1 MAHCSSHVA
10 ESTPSC
16 DAGEGRDGVCST
28 DGSSSNK
35 LTEID
40 GDEETRTIDIVVG
53 ADKFEFRFTLTRD
66 KLGKRSSLLR
76 QAENFCAAHNIVG
89 QFCTDLVAA
98 RAFCVAGMYDDCIEV
113 LTQQASRKETGDGPG
128 WRVLLDLATSLV
140 PVGNEWPRVLALLGH
155 VRRGMPRGPNPQL
168 EFIADSIYIR
178 ALLMVHGWDAPLTK
192 EAAQGGP
199 SAWALRLWEAVLN
212 HHTGAW
218 LVEYSY
224 RPVLPN
230 DTADGAWVAASTVA
244 ATARLR
250 RGREDDVP
258 LSPVSNIIEEAVL
271 SISASNTVE
280 WIFKSGAACGSITSL
295 LDNKATL
302 TEVLAKHAPDGGA
315 DFYPASFVLPR
326 DREKWESSVSFLG
339 DVAAAATV
347 WAVKPILGAD
357 GEGISFWHTSEL
369 RGFLSKSHSQLLVQ
383 RYVANL
389 QTIRG
394 YKFDFRIFVTVLSLS
409 PIRIHVHDPGYT
421 KYAPLPFSLNL
432 NYTEY
437 LGAHL
442 TNSHSTY
449 RDEAGSACDLPRSTT
464 DALLHIYPGTG
475 NATTRTV
482 VWERIRRAVR
492 FTFAAARDEA
502 LRPDTFTHSSDDTW
516 SFCTPG
522 TTFGFDFI
530 LDTDGTPWMLEVN
543 AAPGPFFGR
552 VSCPGDPPLDHRFL
566 RTWANIVGRAPSA
579 NGPFW
584 YRGARGLRAL
594 VACNAGD
601 TSTVVDFSHTAA
613 RHQEQN
619 LPPIEAILNG
629 ATIRVFRLPARN
641 VFGVDTHVACHDWCR
656 RNMALRNEMPSCAN
670 GLASELRS
678 LIHAAASSHGGPML
692 PAGLN
697 VRMSTPFDAN
707 VSSHGRL
714 PRLTQ
719 AETSE
724 FQICGTA
731 VYAASEDDLVERRG
745 TAKDIHICFE
755 INRNTTVG
763 PIPTPLIE
771 RPEVSRFATC
781 VRQDAVGESCHR
793 MDLTPLKLGP
803 IIIDLWLAH
812 TSTKGLSLAPIAG
825 TWRSIRTG
833 VVGGDFM
840 TVGARLTARG
850 RSFHHITDLSPN
862 EVRSIV
868 LLGTA
873 ASTDTTTSADNDDR
887 TATPAFGEMLLNSA
901 PLLALAQLRH
911 ALLFSRAR
919 TANSV
924 ISDETEETG
933 GEVAVVYYLFG
944 RAPRDNTADRE
955 NEDGLL
961 TSWLELASRTSYVKV
976 LIVVCDPADC
986 PDPREGGKYNAA
998 FRLTHVAALARVE
1011 LCHAAGDVEKALAST
1026 LTRLVVF
1033 GSTLHTPRTPQWA
1046 APSSCVKRTGNS
1058 SGHAVSYEECVANG
1072 ILADQV
1078 PTDMVTFSEFA
1089 NVVPAKARIEVRD
1102 EITAMLGRL
1111 SAEDALTG
1119 GQEYHPE
1126 DAALYPNVY
1135 AANTPVVAKSVADP
1149 HIELASTVRR
1159 RRRMGR
1165 LRAAVEDSVDE
1176 ESTFC
1181 HVCST
1186 DLERASANTG
1196 RRNGLQPVHLNS
1208 TAGSSSNGQEIDPN
1222 NAVYST
1228 SSETSSPHR
1237 AESGQDKADGDT
1249 MSVPSSEARLS
1260 GDKTGEG
1267 STEIVFAIY
1276 GDAGLGTNHDAN
1288 MCITRGGVVLAAL
1301 EMERLFDV
1309 SLVEETRAARDVW

>member
-10 ESTPSC
+10 QSTPSC
-16 DAGEGRDGVCST
+16 DAGEGRHGVCST
-28 DGSSSNK
+28 DGGSSK
-35 LTEID
+35 LTGID
-40 GDEETRTIDIVVG
+40 GDEETRTIDIAVS
-53 ADKFEFRFTLTRD
+53 ADKFEFRYTLIRD

-113 LTQQASRKETGDGPG
+113 LTQQASRKETGAGPG

-140 PVGNEWPRVLALLGH
+140 PVGNEWPRVLALLGD
-155 VRRGMPRGPNPQL
+155 VRSGMPRGPNPQL

-178 ALLMVHGWDAPLTK
+178 ALLMVHGCDAPLIK

-212 HHTGAW
+212 HHTGA
-218 LVEYSY
+218 S
-224 RPVLPN
+224 
-230 DTADGAWVAASTVA
+230 AVAAA
-244 ATARLR
+244 ERLR
-250 RGREDDVP
+250 RGGEDDVR
-258 LSPVSNIIEEAVL
+258 LSPVSDIIEEAVL

-302 TEVLAKHAPDGGA
+302 TEVLARHAPDGGA
-315 DFYPASFVLPR
+315 KFYPASFVLPR

-339 DVAAAATV
+339 DVTAAATV

-357 GEGISFWHTSEL
+357 GEGISFWRTSEL
-369 RGFLSKSHSQLLVQ
+369 RGFLAESHSQLLVQ

-389 QTIRG
+389 QTISG

-409 PIRIHVHDPGYT
+409 PIQIYVHDPGYT

-432 NYTEY
+432 NYTKY

-475 NATTRTV
+475 NATTRSV
-482 VWERIRRAVR
+482 VWERIRRVVR

-502 LRPDTFTHSSDDTW
+502 LRPDTFTHSSDDIW
-516 SFCTPG
+516 SFCMPG

-584 YRGARGLRAL
+584 YRGVRGLRAL
-594 VACNAGD
+594 VACNAGG
-601 TSTVVDFSHTAA
+601 TSTVVDFSDTAA

-619 LPPIEAILNG
+619 LPPIEATLDG
-629 ATIRVFRLPARN
+629 ATIRAFRLPARN

-678 LIHAAASSHGGPML
+678 LIRAAASSHEGPVL
-692 PAGLN
+692 PAGLH

-745 TAKDIHICFE
+745 IAEDVHAPPELIHICFE

-781 VRQDAVGESCHR
+781 VRRDAVGESCHH
-793 MDLTPLKLGP
+793 MELSPLKLGP
-803 IIIDLWLAH
+803 IIIDLWLAQ
-812 TSTKGLSLAPIAG
+812 TTTKGLRLAPIAG

-833 VVGGDFM
+833 VVGGEFM
-840 TVGARLTARG
+840 AVGARLTARG
-850 RSFHHITDLSPN
+850 RSFHHITDLSPR
-862 EVRSIV
+862 EVRSI
-868 LLGTA
+868 LRLGA
-873 ASTDTTTSADNDDR
+873 AVSTGTTTSADNDDH
-887 TATPAFGEMLLNSA
+887 TATPFGEMPLNSA

-911 ALLFSRAR
+911 ALLVSRAR

-924 ISDETEETG
+924 IVDESEEIG
-933 GEVAVVYYLFG
+933 GGLAVVYYLFG
-944 RAPRDNTADRE
+944 RAPRSNTADRE

-961 TSWLELASRTSYVKV
+961 SSWLELASRTSYVKV

-986 PDPREGGKYNAA
+986 PDPREGGKYNAV
-998 FRLTHVAALARVE
+998 FRLVHAAALARVE
-1011 LCHAAGDVEKALAST
+1011 LCHAAGDVEKALGST
-1026 LTRLVVF
+1026 ITNLVIF

-1058 SGHAVSYEECVANG
+1058 SEHAVAYEECVANG

-1078 PTDMVTFSEFA
+1078 PTDMVRFSEFA
-1089 NVVPAKARIEVRD
+1089 NVVSAKARIEVRD

-1111 SAEDALTG
+1111 SEEDALTG
-1119 GQEYHPE
+1119 GHEYHPE

-1135 AANTPVVAKSVADP
+1135 AASTPVVAKSVAVP

-1159 RRRMGR
+1159 SRRMGR

-1176 ESTFC
+1176 ESLFC

-1186 DLERASANTG
+1186 DLERASAKVG
-1196 RRNGLQPVHLNS
+1196 RHGLQPVHLTNTDGS
-1208 TAGSSSNGQEIDPN
+1208 SSSSSNGQEIDKN
-1222 NAVYST
+1222 DAGYSIN
-1228 SSETSSPHR
+1228 SETSLPYR
-1237 AESGQDKADGDT
+1237 AESKQDKADGDT
-1249 MSVPSSEARLS
+1249 MSVPSLDARLS
-1260 GDKTGEG
+1260 DDKTGEG
-1267 STEIVFAIY
+1267 SAEIVFAIY

-1309 SLVEETRAARDVW
+1309 SLVERRERRATCGERYL